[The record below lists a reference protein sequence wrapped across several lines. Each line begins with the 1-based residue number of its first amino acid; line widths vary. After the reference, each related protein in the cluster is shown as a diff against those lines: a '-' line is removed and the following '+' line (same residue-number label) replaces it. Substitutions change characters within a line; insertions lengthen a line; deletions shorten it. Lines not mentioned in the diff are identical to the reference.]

1 MFYTTAQFKPV
12 LTEIVA
18 NSTDEH
24 IQKIVRQ
31 NGLDIDAES
40 MCEELAKYN
49 LNLPTTGSSGKVV
62 SLYVLLKLMLNAGCD
77 TTENRNKIAVALG
90 FDNFVDMRGVHE
102 RFVQSVRDVLPD
114 YRKPIMPYDT
124 LILGNPEPPA
134 DALDATM
141 DSKLFHAIQEFGRL
155 TGGIYDYRL
164 DVAYS
169 KELQDYCLSF
179 CDAIE

>member
-18 NSTDEH
+18 HSTDERVP
-24 IQKIVRQ
+24 KIVRQ

-90 FDNFVDMRGVHE
+90 FDNFVDMRGGTRAVCT
-102 RFVQSVRDVLPD
+102 
-114 YRKPIMPYDT
+114 KC
-124 LILGNPEPPA
+124 A
-134 DALDATM
+134 
-141 DSKLFHAIQEFGRL
+141 
-155 TGGIYDYRL
+155 
-164 DVAYS
+164 
-169 KELQDYCLSF
+169 
-179 CDAIE
+179 

>member
-18 NSTDEH
+18 HSTDERVP
-24 IQKIVRQ
+24 KIVRQ

-40 MCEELAKYN
+40 MREELAEYN
-49 LNLPTTGSSGKVV
+49 LSLPTTGSSGKVV

-77 TTENRNKIAVALG
+77 TTENRNKIAVSLG
-90 FDNFVDMRGVHE
+90 FDNFVDMRWVHE
-102 RFVQSVRDVLPD
+102 RFVQSVRDAIPN
-114 YRKPIMPYDT
+114 YRKPIMPCDT
-124 LILGNPEPPA
+124 PILGNPEPPA

-141 DSKLFHAIQEFGRL
+141 DSKLFNAIQEFGRF

-179 CDAIE
+179 CNEY